1 MVNNKVAE
9 RIYEENGEVGFWYFY
24 KDAILSHLDT
34 IKENLI
40 DGPRCIY
47 QGIAVFSLGVI
58 MTVGV
63 LVAPLIFPFTKIR
76 KARKAAKIQK
86 EWVKNHK

>member
-1 MVNNKVAE
+1 MVNNRVAKT
-9 RIYEENGEVGFWYFY
+9 IYEEHGEVGFWYFY

-34 IKENLI
+34 IKDNI
-40 DGPRCIY
+40 VDGPRYIY
-47 QGIAVFSLGVI
+47 QGIAVFLLGVI
-58 MTVGV
+58 MTVAV

-86 EWVKNHK
+86 EWVEKRK